1 MVDRNV
7 RQRPRRITDGWGSLA
22 FCLVAG
28 LLLTA
33 GGSGSDSFSGV
44 SLKVLDASA
53 PPGGTIQLEVTI
65 TEPKPIATGSGLF
78 SLDPAVFGSV
88 MGVALYDPNGALSD
102 AAGTAVPN
110 GNALRVRMTSP
121 RSSFGTS
128 TAVPILA
135 ITIGVRPD
143 ALPGSRATL
152 LLDPAS
158 SFWIDP
164 TGVSYAEQVK
174 SGTFKVGGTVSIN
187 DVFPGTGLLPAGS
200 GRVPGAR
207 AAEPGGRVGGREH
220 RASLHRGR
228 ADRLDHPDASPED
241 PDLAPGVR
249 VVRGPISACR
259 RLPGRPVQLARADA
273 GAPRKRRGGD
283 GRTGHTV
290 SLIPLNA
297 AFPGPA
303 RWLGAWMA
311 ALAAAFPA
319 FAQPSPTTGTPD
331 RLQQRLAEARALQQ
345 KGSLRE
351 AQKLYE
357 ESLADLAS
365 RGDQDQLG
373 AALNALSQ
381 AATAQGDYGRA
392 AAAGRDAIE
401 AYRRSGNKTGERRA
415 VNNVGLAELYR
426 GDYPLAEARFEE
438 GLALARA
445 GADAEAGS

>member
-78 SLDPAVFGSV
+78 SLAPAVFGSV

-200 GRVPGAR
+200 AVAVRGIGFQPGATVEIDGVAVDSTTFVSSSELDVAVGVAADLYGRRVRVRNPDLSAASYR
-207 AAEPGGRVGGREH
+207 AYL
-220 RASLHRGR
+220 RAQWLGQS
-228 ADRLDHPDASPED
+228 ASPLLASTD
-241 PDLAPGVR
+241 PIFSPQTFSGALFTRAPAPGE
-249 VVRGPISACR
+249 
-259 RLPGRPVQLARADA
+259 
-273 GAPRKRRGGD
+273 
-283 GRTGHTV
+283 
-290 SLIPLNA
+290 
-297 AFPGPA
+297 F
-303 RWLGAWMA
+303 
-311 ALAAAFPA
+311 
-319 FAQPSPTTGTPD
+319 
-331 RLQQRLAEARALQQ
+331 
-345 KGSLRE
+345 
-351 AQKLYE
+351 
-357 ESLADLAS
+357 
-365 RGDQDQLG
+365 
-373 AALNALSQ
+373 
-381 AATAQGDYGRA
+381 
-392 AAAGRDAIE
+392 
-401 AYRRSGNKTGERRA
+401 
-415 VNNVGLAELYR
+415 
-426 GDYPLAEARFEE
+426 
-438 GLALARA
+438 LALALQNPAAASADVNIELRSTAA
-445 GADAEAGS
+445 GLIASTTLTLPPRTRISRQVSELFAAQSPPADGYLVVRSSSPVQMLALLGNDAAGPVEPVTPSLSFP

>member
-200 GRVPGAR
+200 AVAVRGIGFQPGATVEIDGVAVDSTTFVSSSELDVAVGVAADLYGRRVRVRNPDLSAASYR
-207 AAEPGGRVGGREH
+207 AYL
-220 RASLHRGR
+220 RAQWLGQS
-228 ADRLDHPDASPED
+228 ASPLLASTD
-241 PDLAPGVR
+241 PIFSPQTFSGALFTRAPAPGE
-249 VVRGPISACR
+249 
-259 RLPGRPVQLARADA
+259 
-273 GAPRKRRGGD
+273 
-283 GRTGHTV
+283 
-290 SLIPLNA
+290 
-297 AFPGPA
+297 F
-303 RWLGAWMA
+303 
-311 ALAAAFPA
+311 
-319 FAQPSPTTGTPD
+319 
-331 RLQQRLAEARALQQ
+331 
-345 KGSLRE
+345 
-351 AQKLYE
+351 
-357 ESLADLAS
+357 
-365 RGDQDQLG
+365 
-373 AALNALSQ
+373 
-381 AATAQGDYGRA
+381 
-392 AAAGRDAIE
+392 
-401 AYRRSGNKTGERRA
+401 
-415 VNNVGLAELYR
+415 
-426 GDYPLAEARFEE
+426 
-438 GLALARA
+438 LALALQNPAAASADVNIELRSTAA
-445 GADAEAGS
+445 GLIASTTLTLPPRTRISRQVSELFAAQSPPADGYLVVRSSSPVQMLALLGNDAAGTVEPVTPSLSFP